1 MRYEYVYDTHAS
13 SRRLRQRRLKR
24 IRKFFFSL
32 FILLICLVIFFF
44 IFKKAR
50 SNNLS
55 QEIISPLAQSFN
67 ASVDTVKKIINPSS
81 LDSVVKKSL
90 NNTNGTYA
98 VAIKNLK
105 TGEAYYLS
113 KNKKFES
120 ASLYKLWVMVVA
132 FRLIEKGQL
141 DPDKVLVEDITDLN
155 IEFNI
160 ATDDA
165 ELTEGTFELSVERA
179 IKQMIVVSNNYAALS
194 LINEIRSSNIE
205 KFLKDEGFI
214 NSTTNPLPTTTAS
227 DIASFFEKLYVG
239 KLAGKESTAK
249 MIEILKNQQIN
260 DRLPKY
266 LPEKIEVAHKTGELD
281 KVKHDGGIVFTQKG
295 DYVIVVLSE
304 SDSPKKAA
312 EREAQLSKSVY
323 EYFEKR

>member
-13 SRRLRQRRLKR
+13 SRRQRQKRLKR
-24 IRKFFFSL
+24 IRKFFISTL
-32 FILLICLVIFFF
+32 ILLICLFAFLF
-44 IFKKAR
+44 IFKKIR
-50 SNNLS
+50 SNTLS

-67 ASVDTVKKIINPSS
+67 ASVDAVKKIINPSS
-81 LDSVVKKSL
+81 LDFVVKKSIA
-90 NNTNGTYA
+90 GKSGMYA

-113 KNKKFES
+113 ENKQFES

-132 FRLIEKGQL
+132 FRQIEKGQL
-141 DPDKVLVEDITDLN
+141 DPDKILVEKISDLN
-155 IEFNI
+155 NEFNI
-160 ATDDA
+160 ATDEA
-165 ELTEGTFELSVERA
+165 ELTEGSIELSVGRA
-179 IKQMIVVSNNYAALS
+179 INQMIIVSNNYAALS
-194 LINEIRSSNIE
+194 LIKEIGSSNIE

-227 DIASFFEKLYVG
+227 DIASFFEKLYAG

-249 MIEILKNQQIN
+249 MIDILKNQQIN

-266 LPEKIEVAHKTGELD
+266 LPEKIDVAHKTGELD
-281 KVKHDGGIVFTQKG
+281 SFKHDAGIVFSPEG

-304 SDSPKKAA
+304 TDKPDKASEIIA
-312 EREAQLSKSVY
+312 NFSKSVY